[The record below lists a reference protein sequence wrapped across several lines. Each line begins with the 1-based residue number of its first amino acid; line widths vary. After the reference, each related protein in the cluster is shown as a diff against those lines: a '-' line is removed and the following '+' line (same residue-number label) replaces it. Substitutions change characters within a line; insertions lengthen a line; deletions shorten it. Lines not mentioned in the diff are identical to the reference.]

1 MKEVQD
7 FIRKEASDVEV
18 KSFQTIYRVN
28 SKSTVRN
35 WTYGVCFSFLLVV
48 FLPWTQNIRARGS
61 VTTLR
66 QEQRPQELN
75 SIIGGRIVK
84 WYVKEGDF
92 VKRGDTI
99 AQLAEIKDA
108 YLDPQ
113 LLDRTQEQLEAKQAS
128 IEFYQNKVTATD
140 AQAAALRSALQLK
153 LQQNENKIRQ
163 LQLKILADSMEMI
176 AGRNEFSI
184 AQEQYS
190 RAQVMRD
197 SGLLSLVQLE
207 QRNQSFQNALAK
219 KMSAEIKFTNTKTD
233 MVNAQIELAGAQQE
247 YLEKISKA
255 QSDRAS
261 AQSDQAASQAEVA
274 KLSNQFE
281 NYKIRSGM
289 YFLIA
294 PQDGQVVQAKKSGI
308 NEIVKEGE
316 MLVEIVPRDIQYA
329 VEMFVRPVDL
339 PLLAIGQKVRFMFD
353 GYPAIVFSGWPAASY
368 GTFGG
373 KVVAI
378 ESSVS
383 NNGSFRVLVGEDPE
397 DRVWPATLKLGTGA
411 SGIALLKDVPI
422 WYELWRNIN
431 GFPPDYYQP
440 KAAGNEKK

>member
-411 SGIALLKDVPI
+411 LGIALLKDVPI

>member
-1 MKEVQD
+1 MKEVQEI
-7 FIRKEASDVEV
+7 IRREASDVKIRSFETVYRINV
-18 KSFQTIYRVN
+18 KSRV
-28 SKSTVRN
+28 RY
-35 WTYGVCFSFLLVV
+35 WTYGIFAGLLLLL

-75 SIIGGRIVK
+75 SIIPGRIVK

-92 VKRGDTI
+92 VNEGDTI

-113 LLDRTQEQLEAKQAS
+113 LLDRTRQQLEAKEAS
-128 IEFYQNKVTATD
+128 IEFYQNKVAATD
-140 AQAAALRSALQLK
+140 AQTAALRNALELK
-153 LQQNENKIRQ
+153 LLQNENKIRQ
-163 LQLKILADSMEMI
+163 LQLKVMADSMEML
-176 AGRNEFSI
+176 AGRNDFQI
-184 AQEQYS
+184 AEEQFR
-190 RAQVMRD
+190 RARIMRD

-207 QRNQSFQNALAK
+207 QRNQSFQNAVAK
-219 KMSAEIKFTNTKTD
+219 KMSTEIKFTNTKTD
-233 MVNAQIELAGAQQE
+233 LVNARIELSQAQQE

-261 AQSDQAASQAEVA
+261 AQSDRASSLAEVA
-274 KLSNQFE
+274 KLSSQFT

-289 YFLIA
+289 YYLIA
-294 PQDGQVVQAKKSGI
+294 PQSGQVIQAKKSGI

-316 MLVEIVPRDIQYA
+316 MLVEIVPRQVEYA

-339 PLLAIGQKVRFMFD
+339 PLLSVGQKVRFLFD
-353 GYPAIVFSGWPAASY
+353 GYPAIVFSGWPSASY

-383 NNGSFRVLVGEDPE
+383 NNGKFRVLVGEDPA
-397 DRVWPATLKLGTGA
+397 DRKWPPSLKLGTGA
-411 SGIALLKDVPI
+411 SGIALLKDVSI

-431 GFPPDYYQP
+431 GFPPDYYKPQTG
-440 KAAGNEKK
+440 GNEKK